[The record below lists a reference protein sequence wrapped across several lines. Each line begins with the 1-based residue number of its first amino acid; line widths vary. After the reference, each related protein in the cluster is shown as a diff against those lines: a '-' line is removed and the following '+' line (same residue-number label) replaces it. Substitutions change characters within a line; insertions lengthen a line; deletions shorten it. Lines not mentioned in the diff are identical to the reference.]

1 MKFSVFCKL
10 LEMNLSI
17 IIKKVLRLFIR
28 PIEIYSPV
36 YTLGESDLLKN
47 KNVVITG
54 GGSGIGRAT
63 AILASKKGA
72 NVVIIGRTEQ
82 SLKETISQCS
92 GKCKYYVCDLT
103 TEDYS
108 QMFSKL
114 ENILGSPINVLVN
127 NAGIYVNKDMLSY
140 TKEDFEITF
149 SLNTS
154 TVLFLT
160 KAFIQ
165 YCKQNNNKGN
175 IVVTS
180 SNRSLMGDVGPYGM
194 SKSAVNNFIQGYA
207 RELVPFGI
215 RCNGVA
221 PGMTASNI
229 NQISVSGNL
238 YNGGSRGKR
247 VLLPDE
253 IAEVICFLASDIS
266 KCITGA
272 IIPCD
277 EGDFLR

>member
-1 MKFSVFCKL
+1 MKLSKL
-10 LEMNLSI
+10 V
-17 IIKKVLRLFIR
+17 KKFLKVFIR
-28 PIEIYSPV
+28 PIEVYSPV
-36 YTLGESDLLKN
+36 YTLAESDLLKG

-72 NVVIIGRTEQ
+72 NVVILGRTEQ
-82 SLKETISQCS
+82 SLKETESLCN
-92 GKCKYYVCDLT
+92 GKCKYYVCDIT
-103 TEDYS
+103 TNDYS
-108 QMFSKL
+108 QLFSKF
-114 ENILGSPINVLVN
+114 ENILGAPINVLVN
-127 NAGIYVNKDMLSY
+127 NAGIYVNKDILSY
-140 TKEDFEITF
+140 TKEDFEKIF
-149 SLNTS
+149 SLNTGS
-154 TVLFLT
+154 VFFLT
-160 KAFIQ
+160 QAFVQ
-165 YCKQNNNKGN
+165 YCKQKNIKGN

-194 SKSAVNNFIQGYA
+194 SKSAVNNFIQCYA
-207 RELVPFGI
+207 RELVLSGI
-215 RCNGVA
+215 RCNCVA

-229 NQISVSGNL
+229 NHVSVSGNL